1 MLFRSGY
8 NLAADPGN
16 QRCERDKRGRER
28 DMCEKERERQIEID
42 EFVQFNH
49 FR

>member
-1 MLFRSGY
+1 MQLVTILQQTLGIRDAREIRG
-8 NLAADPGN
+8 G
-16 QRCERDKRGRER
+16 EREICVRKR
-28 DMCEKERERQIEID
+28 ERERQIEID